1 MNNRAHTRRIGRREA
16 AYLVFLAVM
25 LVAAVA
31 LVIIL
36 SRDESPQSQPRDS
49 ALAWTAPPSEGLR
62 KNPPGFENV
71 VDDVSVVYAP
81 YFELLKKAADSPV
94 DALFDGAR
102 SDYTFGD
109 LALRP
114 HEFRGAPLLV
124 KGRVLTLE
132 PHYLQRGETELH
144 GGSPGEI
151 SGTDIVYQTELVVME
166 RDSVAEKYFL
176 HTLAPPAH
184 IAPGDEVVFAGYFY
198 GRYTGKILELR
209 TREEGVEKL
218 GRVVAPLLVG
228 GAFRPVSPRNAEG
241 GRPVPG
247 LSFTDVADGDEDISA
262 RAVSAAAKGLGEL
275 SPKQREELLGAAPT
289 YFDLKNE
296 SKKYRGYLVKVRG
309 EVLSVEKAGEE
320 GSGIADFRR
329 LILAVNR
336 DGTFQHFY
344 AVCLAPSAP
353 EVEKGQSIELA
364 GVFTETIKVKG
375 ARLAAI
381 KIPLIIAADFSAIS
395 APPRE
400 SATSTYF
407 FILLVV
413 LVILVAVAVILFL
426 VSARR
431 VSK

>member
-1 MNNRAHTRRIGRREA
+1 MNNRSNTKRIGRREA
-16 AYLVFLAVM
+16 AYLAFLAVM
-25 LVAAVA
+25 LVVAVA

-36 SRDESPQSQPRDS
+36 SRVEGPRSQPGDS
-49 ALAWTAPPSEGLR
+49 ALAWTAPPPEGLQ
-62 KNPPGFENV
+62 KNPPGYEDV
-71 VDDVSVVYAP
+71 VDDVPVVYAP

-102 SDYTFGD
+102 SDYTFAD

-114 HEFRGAPLLV
+114 QEFRGALFLV

-144 GGSPGEI
+144 AGSPGEI
-151 SGTDIVYQTELVVME
+151 FSPSIVYQTELVVMKG
-166 RDSVAEKYFL
+166 DSVAEKYFL
-176 HTLAPPAH
+176 HTLSPPEH

-209 TREEGVEKL
+209 TSEEGVEEL

-228 GAFRPVSPRNAEG
+228 GAFRPVSPRDAEG

-262 RAVSAAAKGLGEL
+262 PAVSAAAKALGEL
-275 SPKQREELLGAAPT
+275 SPKQRGELLGAAPT
-289 YFDLKNE
+289 YFDLENE
-296 SKKYRGYLVKVRG
+296 PKKYRGYLVKIRG

-320 GSGIADFRR
+320 GSGLADFRR

-336 DGTFQHFY
+336 DETFQHFY

-353 EVEKGQSIELA
+353 EVEKGGSIELA

-381 KIPLIIAADFSAIS
+381 KIPLVVAVDFSTVAG
-395 APPRE
+395 PPRE

-413 LVILVAVAVILFL
+413 LVILAAVAVILFL
-426 VSARR
+426 VGARR